1 MKRKQEPEDQETSA
15 RNTALLRLN
24 ARLVDKGE
32 RERMGVLPAVN
43 FGRLVAANRERM
55 CWAHPQDVFAAAGV
69 EPVRMN
75 TAAVRTFLDEEK
87 KEEPA
92 LAALYEE
99 LFVTHIRFVPW
110 AEFLDRFTRV
120 VEQVVAAVARQ
131 REETHP
137 RRLTLLAL
145 GLFDNFSVAKSNAW
159 LTGFAWPLLASVV
172 DYVVDKT
179 LAINELARILNDP
192 AFEFD
197 VIYVDDMIYSGNQA
211 GDRLFPLKFRP
222 ASRMHVYLAVPFVGT
237 AGAQLLV
244 KAARRSGSA
253 ALYTPAAVT
262 IVPSYRSLIT
272 PIPLEDQVANLP
284 RAIGFMMQLL
294 RHPETNPVN
303 DLVILPGIVFEHKMA
318 DNISVPDFVSANDV
332 YKIGLPPLVLDP
344 MRPFYKSITMKWRM
358 YKEEESAIV
367 REFAT
372 IDARLFATLLAA
384 PYTPQHVV

>member
-75 TAAVRTFLDEEK
+75 TAAVRTFLDEE
-87 KEEPA
+87 
-92 LAALYEE
+92 
-99 LFVTHIRFVPW
+99 
-110 AEFLDRFTRV
+110 
-120 VEQVVAAVARQ
+120 VVAAVARQ